1 MRAYPK
7 LTTCRRCLETE
18 IGLVSVNPN
27 HESANKLFV
36 KPKLSLE
43 NKLKTWKELVWFHGV
58 IIMLA

>member
-1 MRAYPK
+1 MPCLKTLMRAYPK

-43 NKLKTWKELVWFHGV
+43 NKLKT
-58 IIMLA
+58 